1 MKKALSL
8 ILALAMILALTA
20 CGSKTDAPEAM
31 AIPRQIPPLRRSFS
45 RSATLRPRTVPPIRL
60 C

>member
-20 CGSKTDAPEAM
+20 CGSKTDAPQRRWRYPDGY
-31 AIPRQIPPLRRSFS
+31 PR
-45 RSATLRPRTVPPIRL
+45 
-60 C
+60 